1 MKKII
6 LIFLLFTSIL
16 AHAQIVFKNRDP
28 KGSLPQ
34 FIIKNGKTEIYNKLG
49 GKVNLIKAFE
59 QVPQIYDNLDGRS
72 RAKMMVSVSDNVAK
86 RTFVVTY
93 TLYRQTQKY
102 AAGIEYTIDFHDKRP
117 NKVFNEYFDSI

>member
-1 MKKII
+1 MKKIFFT
-6 LIFLLFTSIL
+6 LLLLCGFLGQ
-16 AHAQIVFKNRDP
+16 AQIVFKNRDP
-28 KGSLPQ
+28 KGSLPK
-34 FIIKNGKTEIYNKLG
+34 FIIKNGETEIYNKLG
-49 GKVNLIKAFE
+49 GKENLIQAFK

-72 RAKMMVSVSDNVAK
+72 RARMTVSITDNVAR

>member
-1 MKKII
+1 MKN
-6 LIFLLFTSIL
+6 IFFMLLFLCGMLTQ
-16 AHAQIVFKNRDP
+16 AQIVFKNRDP

-34 FIIKNGKTEIYNKLG
+34 FIIKNGETEIYNKLG
-49 GKVNLIKAFE
+49 GKVNLIQVFK

-72 RAKMMVSVSDNVAK
+72 RAKMTVSVSDNVAK

-117 NKVFNEYFDSI
+117 NKVFNEYFDSF